1 MPAPGF
7 GAELMSSFYSIIYAG
22 INPVAGDKLAVGLFM
37 RGALRPHF
45 AWSRN
50 RVGVVRD
57 LLGRDAHRMLVM
69 NLKALARECT
79 ADAQLSTGLFSQIGS
94 GELAGQLLQEPYFEY
109 LSKYSRNL
117 LTFGPVTRIDVEADD
132 ARFAALFKL
141 LVDDQELGSSP
152 SPSDIDEVREGLRTR
167 TAQRLAWEVTLTQAQ
182 LPGLLMPSVTIGFHG
197 RNDLD
202 VIGEVVDFMRPN
214 YHLENQL
221 YELND
226 VQRAI
231 SERKRLGKAYVVG
244 DEPQASTHPKQHA
257 TWKAFRAQS
266 RYTVV
271 PSQEVKEVE
280 QYMEEH
286 NVRPVELHV

>member
-1 MPAPGF
+1 
-7 GAELMSSFYSIIYAG
+7 MSSFYSIVHAG

-37 RGALRPHF
+37 RGAQGPRF

-57 LLGRDAHRMLVM
+57 LLGRDAHRMLVV
-69 NLKALARECT
+69 NLKALARET
-79 ADAQLSTGLFSQIGS
+79 QADAKFSAGLFSQVEA

-109 LSKYSRNL
+109 LSRYSRNL
-117 LTFGPVTRIDVEADD
+117 LTFGPVTRIEVEADE

-141 LVDDQELGSSP
+141 LVDDHEPSSKP
-152 SPSDIDEVREGLRTR
+152 ATSDIDEVREGLRAR
-167 TAQRLAWEVTLTQAQ
+167 TAQRLAWEVTLTQAR
-182 LPGLLMPSVTIGFHG
+182 LPGLLMPAVTIGFHG
-197 RNDLD
+197 RNELD
-202 VIGEVVDFMRPN
+202 VIGEVVDFERPN

-231 SERKRLGKAYVVG
+231 SANKQLGKAYVVG
-244 DEPQASTHPKQHA
+244 DEPDANTHAKQHA

-271 PSQEVKEVE
+271 PSNEVKEVE
-280 QYMEEH
+280 NYMEEH
-286 NVRPVELHV
+286 NVRPVELNETVQ